1 MYQTLIRGLRNS
13 MANLVK
19 TLKNILLITIT
30 LLLTCKDVLAND
42 PNNEFEQAMEQYK
55 GKVVYVDFWASWCA
69 PCRESF
75 PWMNTMQANHQA
87 QGFVILSINLDAQPT
102 LADEFLEQTPA
113 NFGIIFDSKGLLA
126 KRFKLKGMPSSYL
139 FNRNGK
145 LISTHTGFNATKQ
158 KKYEQE
164 ILQALV
170 RE

>member
-1 MYQTLIRGLRNS
+1 MYQTLIRDSRNN
-13 MANLVK
+13 MTNLVK
-19 TLKNILLITIT
+19 ALRNMVLMTVTLFFI
-30 LLLTCKDVLAND
+30 CQSALAND
-42 PNNEFEQAMEQYK
+42 PHNEFEQAMEQYK

-75 PWMNTMQANHQA
+75 PWMNTMQENYQA

-102 LADEFLEQTPA
+102 LADEFLQQTPA

-139 FNRNGK
+139 FNRQGK

-158 KKYEQE
+158 KKYQRE
-164 ILQALV
+164 IIQALTN
-170 RE
+170 

>member
-75 PWMNTMQANHQA
+75 PWMNTMQANH
-87 QGFVILSINLDAQPT
+87 
-102 LADEFLEQTPA
+102 
-113 NFGIIFDSKGLLA
+113 
-126 KRFKLKGMPSSYL
+126 
-139 FNRNGK
+139 
-145 LISTHTGFNATKQ
+145 
-158 KKYEQE
+158 
-164 ILQALV
+164 
-170 RE
+170 